1 MANEQSI
8 ARRYALAMVDVAAEA
23 GSVDV
28 VAEQLVSFETV
39 LQAHDGLLGTTL
51 QSPVFTVEERRAV
64 LDEVLPKL
72 GLHALTQNLL
82 RLLNDNGRLGILG
95 AISETYR
102 DLADER
108 AGRVRVVVQSAEPL
122 TEALESEVRQALEAT
137 TGKTV
142 VIEAEVDPSLIGG
155 LVARVGSTV
164 YDSSLRTRLQNIK
177 GALLAGASPAQ
188 A

>member
-1 MANEQSI
+1 MANEQI
-8 ARRYALAMVDVAAEA
+8 ARRYAQAMVDVTAEA
-23 GSVDV
+23 GVVDA
-28 VAEQLVSFETV
+28 VADELSGFDDVLAANDHQLG
-39 LQAHDGLLGTTL
+39 AAL

-64 LDEVLPKL
+64 LDAVLPKL
-72 GLHALTQNLL
+72 DLNPLTVNLL

-95 AISETYR
+95 EIAAAYR

-108 AGRVRVVVQSAEPL
+108 AGRVRVVVKSAEPL
-122 TEALESEVRQALEAT
+122 TDAMAADVKQALEAT

-142 VIEAEVDPSLIGG
+142 VIDAEVDPSLIGG
-155 LVARVGSTV
+155 LVARVGSIV

-177 GALLAGASPAQ
+177 GALLAGAPVAQ

>member
-1 MANEQSI
+1 MANEQGV
-8 ARRYALAMVDVAAEA
+8 ARRYAQAMVDVAAEA
-23 GSVDV
+23 GVVDDV
-28 VAEQLVSFETV
+28 VEQLTSFEEV
-39 LQAHDGLLGTTL
+39 LQAHEGLLSSAL

-64 LDEVLPKL
+64 LDEILPKL
-72 GLHALTQNLL
+72 ELGDLTQNLL
-82 RLLNDNGRLGILG
+82 RLLNDNGRLGILD
-95 AISETYR
+95 AITRAYR

-108 AGRVRVVVQSAEPL
+108 AGRVRVVVRSAEPL
-122 TEALESEVRQALEAT
+122 TEALEAEVKKALEAA
-137 TGKTV
+137 TGKQV
-142 VIEAEVDPSLIGG
+142 VIEAEVDASLIGG